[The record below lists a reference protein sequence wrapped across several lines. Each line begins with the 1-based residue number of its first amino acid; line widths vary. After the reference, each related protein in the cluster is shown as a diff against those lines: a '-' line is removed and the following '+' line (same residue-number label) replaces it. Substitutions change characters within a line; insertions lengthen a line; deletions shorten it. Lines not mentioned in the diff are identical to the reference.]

1 MIVWGFLELM
11 TAAFADL
18 QHNKTA
24 LFIHSNSASK
34 KKVYL
39 SQILPHNFVLKCLP
53 KIFNKKAC
61 GDLVKA
67 IFSIELYHL
76 RVNSY

>member
-18 QHNKTA
+18 QHNKAA

-39 SQILPHNFVLKCLP
+39 SQLLPHNFVLKCLP
-53 KIFNKKAC
+53 KIFNKNYIICVLTPTNLWKR
-61 GDLVKA
+61 KQ
-67 IFSIELYHL
+67 I
-76 RVNSY
+76 